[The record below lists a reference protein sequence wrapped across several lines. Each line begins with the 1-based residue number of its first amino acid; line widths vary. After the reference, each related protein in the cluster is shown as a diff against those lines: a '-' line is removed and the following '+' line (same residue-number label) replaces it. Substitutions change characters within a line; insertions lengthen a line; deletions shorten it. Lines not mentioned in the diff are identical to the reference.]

1 MKKVEAIIERG
12 RDGLYSIY
20 MDCDTLNYGVIGTGD
35 TENEAK
41 EDFML
46 AYEEMKEHYQESG
59 HHFEEVDFDFK
70 TDFVS
75 FLQYYATVFSLVGLS
90 KITGI
95 NKSQISHYINGTS
108 RPSKITE
115 TKIAQALQ
123 EFGKS
128 MTAAMA
134 I

>member
-1 MKKVEAIIERG
+1 MKKVKTIIERA
-12 RDGLYSIY
+12 RDGRYSVY
-20 MDCDTLNYGVIGTGD
+20 MDCDTLNYGVIGTGE

-41 EDFML
+41 EDFMIN
-46 AYEEMKEHYQESG
+46 YKSMKKHFEQQNK
-59 HHFEEVDFDFK
+59 HFEEVEFEFK

-108 RPSKITE
+108 RPSKTTE
-115 TKIAQALQ
+115 TKIAQSLQ